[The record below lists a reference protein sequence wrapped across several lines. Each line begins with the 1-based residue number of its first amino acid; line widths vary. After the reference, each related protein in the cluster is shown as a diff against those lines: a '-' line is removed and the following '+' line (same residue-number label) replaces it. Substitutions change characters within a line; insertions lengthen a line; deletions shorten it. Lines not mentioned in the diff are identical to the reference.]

1 MKRKYLLIT
10 MLIAATV
17 SFVGCFDK
25 GTEDSHQVLD
35 SIVLDNDAKA
45 TGSKNTKLDIEMI
58 AKTEGISGTDNS
70 WGSLIN
76 DKIIYYTIAPEEAGN
91 TNLAFQNWYLDSVR
105 VGDITDNKDK
115 ETGLN
120 KISWQD
126 KDFNGIVFQDYTNS
140 REVRVVK
147 DNKGYKFNSK
157 GELEEIGVYEKFIEK
172 YGEDNR
178 QFISYV
184 DGAIDLY
191 GVGDDSNP
199 KIVLLDIINNEMYE
213 IDAYAFNDINKEV
226 FNDIPDINDR
236 KLVILG
242 IEDNKIYVSLEAIST
257 STYMRDDSSI
267 IGYIEGSKFTP
278 ILSSDMGIDVK
289 VIGGAIYSN
298 GKILFSGYAEDK
310 NGIWNYDINTKK
322 LAKQIDVSD
331 ESLFNFSLNP
341 TKDKIIMTGG
351 SYEEENTKFTMNLA
365 SINENLELSNLTSVV
380 SSKNKSGIKSLAG
393 WSDDGNEFYLYTSMQ
408 RYKDVIGP
416 METSYEVYKIK

>member
-1 MKRKYLLIT
+1 MKRKYLIIT

-25 GTEDSHQVLD
+25 DTEDGHQVLE
-35 SIVLDNDAKA
+35 SIVLDDDAKA

-58 AKTEGISGTDNS
+58 AKTEGISGPDNS

-91 TNLAFQNWYLDSVR
+91 TNLAFQSWYLDSVR
-105 VGDITDNKDK
+105 IGEITDDKGK

-120 KISWQD
+120 KINWQD
-126 KDFNGIVFQDYTNS
+126 KEFNGIVFQDYTNS
-140 REVRVVK
+140 REIRVVK

-157 GELEEIGVYEKFIEK
+157 GELEEIGVYEKFLEK

-184 DGAIDLY
+184 DGTIDLY
-191 GVGDDSNP
+191 GFGYDGNP
-199 KIVLLDIINNEMYE
+199 KIVLLDIINNEIYE
-213 IDAYAFNDINKEV
+213 IDVYA

-236 KLVILG
+236 ELVILG
-242 IEDNKIYVSLEAIST
+242 IEDSKIYVSLEAIST
-257 STYMRDDSSI
+257 STYMRDNSSI
-267 IGYIEGSKFTP
+267 IGYIEDNKFAP

-351 SYEEENTKFTMNLA
+351 SYEEENNKFTMNLT

-393 WSDDGNEFYLYTSMQ
+393 WSDDGNEFYIYTSMQ